1 MLEYWESRAVEGVPG
16 RGDIDPLMDVPRLA
30 PDLFMVNVIDGGA
43 DFVVRLVGTRVVE
56 RYGNDST
63 GQSIRSLTGGIYR
76 QAILALFRSCVER
89 RRPIHSLTNYL
100 HPDRPHSTVERLMM
114 PLREAGDDVTIVL
127 TIQLFHDAPDLVARP
142 LRQVVEETAEAGDAF
157 RFQAHVVM

>member
-1 MLEYWESRAVEGVPG
+1 MADETEQTATAGQGTGEGQAPIGDALANVMRMVFERGQNRA
-16 RGDIDPLMDVPRLA
+16 
-30 PDLFMVNVIDGGA
+30 GA
-43 DFVVRLVGTRVVE
+43 WARW
-56 RYGNDST
+56 
-63 GQSIRSLTGGIYR
+63 

-114 PLREAGDDVTIVL
+114 PLRGAGDDVTIVL
-127 TIQLFHDAPDLVARP
+127 TIQLFHDAPDLVTRP
-142 LRQVVEETAEAGDAF
+142 LRQVVEETVEAGDAF